1 LKQKLRREQLLADKQ
16 IAETELVNAQRL
28 LGEFTKN
35 ITEKNEL
42 IESLREKTNEH
53 IIMKYYNNYSRAH
66 CLPMSNGRIS
76 GAV

>member
-1 LKQKLRREQLLADKQ
+1 
-16 IAETELVNAQRL
+16 LVNAQRL

-53 IIMKYYNNYSRAH
+53 INNEVLQQLQQSTLLTDEQWENFRE
-66 CLPMSNGRIS
+66 LF
-76 GAV
+76 